1 MTEINMPDLP
11 ARLRRVALPLRN
23 AHDLSPLLDAIGD
36 ARYILLGE
44 ASHGTHEFYTWRC
57 ALTKRLVEEK
67 RCAFIAVE
75 GDWPDCYRVNRYVK
89 GYPDAGESAT
99 EVLHAFE
106 RWPTWMWANREV
118 AELAE
123 WLRAHNEKLPEQERV
138 GFYGL
143 DVYSLWESM
152 EAVIDYLDARD
163 PELAQ
168 TARQAY
174 QCFEPYGGN
183 AYAYAKATMMSPESC
198 EEDVVNVLRQ
208 LRARMAEYRHDGREA
223 WYNAEQNALIARGA
237 EEYYRAMV
245 RGGPHSWNVRDRH
258 MMETLERLMAYHGEQ
273 SRAVVWEHNTHV
285 GDARYTDMADAG
297 MFNLGQL
304 VREEYPGPE
313 QTFLLGFGT
322 HHGTV
327 MAGRGWGAPMERMH
341 VPPAREGSLED
352 LLHKAVAAP
361 AKTANGDP
369 PNTLMLIFDKY
380 RGGGINGFD
389 TVIDHRAIGV
399 VYNPQAEQWANY
411 VPTVVPRRYDAF
423 IFTDASR
430 ALDALHLPADLQEQP
445 PETWPSGM

>member
-1 MTEINMPDLP
+1 MPDLT
-11 ARLRRVALPLRN
+11 ASLQRAALPLRH
-23 AHDLSPLLDAIGD
+23 ADELSPLLDAIGD

-57 ALTKRLVEEK
+57 RLTKRLIQEK
-67 RCAFIAVE
+67 RCTFIAVE
-75 GDWPDCYRVNRYVK
+75 GDWPDCYRLNRYVK
-89 GYPDAGESAT
+89 GYPDAGESAV
-99 EVLHAFE
+99 EVLHAFD

-123 WLRAHNEKLPEQERV
+123 WLRAYNAERPDEDRV

-152 EAVIDYLDARD
+152 EAVIDYLAPRD
-163 PELAQ
+163 PELAR

-174 QCFEPYGGN
+174 QCFEPYGRN
-183 AYAYAKATMMSPESC
+183 AHAYARATVMAPESC
-198 EEDVVNVLRQ
+198 EEDVVEVLRQ
-208 LRARMAEYRHDGREA
+208 LRARMTEYRHDGREA

-237 EEYYRAMV
+237 EAYYRAMV

-258 MMETLERLMAYHGEQ
+258 MMETLERLMAHHGER

-297 MFNLGQL
+297 MVNLGQL
-304 VREEYPGPE
+304 VREAHPGPGH
-313 QTFLLGFGT
+313 TFLLGFGT

-327 MAGRGWGAPMERMH
+327 MAGSEWGAPMERMQ
-341 VPPAREGSLED
+341 VPPALKGSLED
-352 LLHKAVAAP
+352 LLHKVATDSGATTHEGSP
-361 AKTANGDP
+361 GTF
-369 PNTLMLIFDKY
+369 MLIF
-380 RGGGINGFD
+380 GGYQDGGSSGLD
-389 TVIDHRAIGV
+389 AVIDHRAIGV
-399 VYNPQAEQWANY
+399 VYNPTTEHWGNY
-411 VPTVVPRRYDAF
+411 VPTVVTRRYDAF

-430 ALDALHLPADLQEQP
+430 ALDALHLPADTQEQP